1 MTVQEVDPAQ
11 FGLPSSK
18 LALAADALVAEVSA
32 PLVYN
37 HCVRAYLYARELA
50 AVQGL
55 RAGEDY
61 DDELLY
67 LSCLLHDLGATDY
80 ANGDQR
86 FEVDGADAAAEFLR
100 NEGVDEKRIQTVWN
114 AVALHTSDGI
124 AHRFGTVEALMQ
136 MGTGADIAGLRR
148 ELLPDG
154 FADRVHAVWP
164 RYDLGY
170 AFGEMLAKQ
179 VRNNP
184 AKGSWFSFPGQLC
197 QLYYPTHAPTTWFDA
212 VEDAGWNDRPVGIG
226 SRRAAAARPAE
237 LASLFAL
244 YFNAGDLAALMSLY
258 EPAALLFP
266 RPGVAQSGTQ
276 AIQDSLGAM
285 IDSGA
290 KIELRTRRVHV
301 VGELALIS
309 NVATVTGA
317 APSGDPVIST
327 STEIARRG
335 SDGSWRYVI
344 DDPYFSL

>member
-1 MTVQEVDPAQ
+1 MTAPEADPTQ
-11 FGLPSSK
+11 FGLPTSE
-18 LALAADALVAEVSA
+18 LAVAADALVAEVSP
-32 PLVYN
+32 PLVYH

-50 AVQGL
+50 AVDGL
-55 RAGEDY
+55 RAGADY

-86 FEVDGADAAAEFLR
+86 FELDGADAAAEFLR
-100 NEGVDEKRIQTVWN
+100 DRGVDEQRVQTVWN
-114 AVALHTSDGI
+114 AIALHTSDGI
-124 AHRFGTVEALMQ
+124 ARRFGTVEALMQ

-148 ELLPDG
+148 ESLPDG

-170 AFGEMLAKQ
+170 AFGEMLARQ
-179 VRNNP
+179 VRDNP
-184 AKGSWFSFPGQLC
+184 AKGSWFTFPGQLC

-226 SRRAAAARPAE
+226 SRRVAAAQPTE
-237 LASLFAL
+237 LASLFAR
-244 YFNAGDLAALMSLY
+244 YFNAGDLDALMSLY

-266 RPGVAQSGTQ
+266 APGERRSGTE
-276 AIQDSLGAM
+276 AIRSSLGAM

-290 KIELRTRRVHV
+290 KIQLHSRRVHV
-301 VGELALIS
+301 VGELALLS
-309 NVATVTGA
+309 NDATVSGA
-317 APSGDPVIST
+317 TPGGDPVIST

>member
-1 MTVQEVDPAQ
+1 MTVQEVDSAQ
-11 FGLPSSK
+11 FDLPSSE
-18 LALAADALVAEVSA
+18 LAVAADALVAEVSA

-37 HCVRAYLYARELA
+37 HCVRAYLYGRELA
-50 AVQGL
+50 AAQGL
-55 RAGEDY
+55 RADEDY

-67 LSCLLHDLGATDY
+67 LSCMLHDLGATDY

-86 FEVDGADAAAEFLR
+86 FEVDGADAAADFLR
-100 NEGVDEKRIQTVWN
+100 KKGVDEQRIQTVWN

-148 ELLPDG
+148 ELLPAG

-179 VRNNP
+179 VRDNP

-212 VEDAGWNDRPVGIG
+212 VEGAGWNDRPVGIG
-226 SRRAAAARPAE
+226 SRRAAAAQPAE
-237 LASLFAL
+237 LATLFAL
-244 YFNAGDLAALMSLY
+244 YFNAGDLESLMSLY

-266 RPGVAQSGTQ
+266 TPGAARSGTQ

-309 NVATVTGA
+309 NDATVTGA
-317 APSGDPVIST
+317 APSGEPVIST

>member
-1 MTVQEVDPAQ
+1 MTVQQADSAQ
-11 FGLPSSK
+11 FELPTSE
-18 LALAADALVAEVSA
+18 LAAAADALVAEVSP

-37 HCVRAYLYARELA
+37 HCVRAYVFARELA
-50 AVQGL
+50 AVDGL
-55 RAGEDY
+55 RAGADY

-67 LSCLLHDLGATDY
+67 LSCLLHDLGAVDY

-86 FEVDGADAAAEFLR
+86 FELDGADAAAEFLR
-100 NEGVDEKRIQTVWN
+100 SRDVDEARVRTVWN
-114 AVALHTSDGI
+114 AVALHTSEGI
-124 AHRFGTVEALMQ
+124 AGRFGTIEGLMQ

-148 ELLPDG
+148 EMLPDG

-164 RYDLGY
+164 RFDLGY

-179 VRNNP
+179 VRDNP
-184 AKGSWFSFPGQLC
+184 AKGSWFTFPGQLC

-226 SRRAAAARPAE
+226 SRRIAAAEPAE
-237 LASLFAL
+237 LASLFAR
-244 YFNAGDLAALMSLY
+244 YFNAGDLEALMSLY

-266 RPGVAQSGTQ
+266 RPGAAQSGTE

-290 KIELRTRRVHV
+290 KIELRVRRVHV
-301 VGELALIS
+301 VGDLALIS
-309 NVATVTGA
+309 NDSTVSGVTPG
-317 APSGDPVIST
+317 GDPVIST